1 MELFMTVEREL
12 REEREEI
19 DSSSS
24 EDEDVPHTKVF
35 EMPFVVRGARTSREE
50 VRRNLGVLPDAK
62 LLVLMLGG
70 LSGDASWSVDGDD
83 TLPAGWVCGVTAP
96 AWPEGA
102 GLGDRFFRLP
112 HDAYLPDIILASDA
126 VIGSCV
132 APLLPSIPLRSDP
145 RLPPHTPSHN
155 PLREQERLAT
165 AACPSACLCRSP

>member
-1 MELFMTVEREL
+1 MAVE

-19 DSSSS
+19 DASSS
-24 EDEDVPHTKVF
+24 EDGDVPHTKVF
-35 EMPFVVRGARTSREE
+35 EMPFVVRRARTSREE

-145 RLPPHTPSHN
+145 RLPPTPSHN

-165 AACPSACLCRSP
+165 AACPSACL

>member
-1 MELFMTVEREL
+1 MAVEREV
-12 REEREEI
+12 REEI

-24 EDEDVPHTKVF
+24 DDGDVLHSKVF

-145 RLPPHTPSHN
+145 RLPPTPSHN

-165 AACPSACLCRSP
+165 AACPSACL